1 MMKRSRLSTS
11 YFVITGNNVMRA
23 FFITGLMFA
32 LTACSN
38 SVGHN
43 FDTATVQ
50 NIRPGQTT
58 RAELIAMFG
67 PPDTETPYPNGQQL
81 LMWKYSKARVLD
93 TSAGETLTVQ
103 TKNGRV
109 FNYTFSKS

>member
-1 MMKRSRLSTS
+1 
-11 YFVITGNNVMRA
+11 MRA
-23 FFITGLMFA
+23 FSIACLMLA
-32 LTACSN
+32 LTACSS

-50 NIRPGQTT
+50 KIRPGQTT
-58 RAELIAMFG
+58 RAELIDMFG
-67 PPDTETPYPNGQQL
+67 PPYTESPYPNGQQL
-81 LMWKYSKARVLD
+81 MMWKYSKARALD

-109 FNYTFSKS
+109 FNYTVSKS